1 MKEKAQHSTG
11 VGERRVTK
19 RTANHA
25 SLREL
30 LKQVETLRQS
40 LLEFKGPNEGAR
52 FPGSLSRRFVAEA
65 GSLIGELQN
74 ARELISPIH
83 FGSIGITLGRSDSI
97 AKFFAFSFTNQDK
110 RPLHTLADKPFF
122 GSGVYALYYHGDKEN
137 VYVSLSGSETP
148 IYVGKA
154 DPDNPQAETV
164 EEQGQSLYRRLKEH
178 ADNIAKTNL
187 SLTDFRYRASPIQ
200 TGMQAA
206 VEDFM
211 IRLFRPIWNKEVK
224 ICFGIGKHG
233 DSATTRINKR
243 SPWDTMHPGRKWAA
257 GTASD
262 QLSRREIERRI
273 AEHFTNH
280 PVIPDREHLFKMLS
294 LE

>member
-1 MKEKAQHSTG
+1 MN
-11 VGERRVTK
+11 K
-19 RTANHA
+19 RPANHA
-25 SLREL
+25 TLRAL

-40 LLEFKGPNEGAR
+40 LDALKGSNEGAR
-52 FPGSLSRRFVAEA
+52 PPGALSRRFVAEA
-65 GSLIGELQN
+65 GSLIGELQH

-83 FGSIGITLGRSDSI
+83 FGAIGITLGRSDSI

-110 RPLHTLADKPFF
+110 RPLRTLADTPFF
-122 GSGVYALYYHGDKEN
+122 GSGVYAIYYHGKNE
-137 VYVSLSGSETP
+137 VAYRPLSGSETP

-154 DPDNPQAETV
+154 DPKNPQAETV
-164 EEQGQSLYRRLKEH
+164 EEQGQSLYLRLKEH
-178 ADNIAKTNL
+178 SKSIARADL
-187 SLTDFRYRASPIQ
+187 PLTDFHYRAAPIQ
-200 TGMQAA
+200 TGMQSA

-233 DSATTRINKR
+233 DSATTRRNKR

-257 GTASD
+257 GTESD
-262 QLSRREIERRI
+262 QLSRKQIEERI
-273 AEHFTNH
+273 ADHFVKH
-280 PVIPDREHLFKMLS
+280 PVIPDRDHLFKLLS

>member
-1 MKEKAQHSTG
+1 VIKS
-11 VGERRVTK
+11 
-19 RTANHA
+19 TANHA

-40 LLEFKGPNEGAR
+40 LHDFKEPNEGAR
-52 FPGSLSRRFVAEA
+52 PPGALSRRFVVEA
-65 GSLIGELQN
+65 GSLIGALQN
-74 ARELISPIH
+74 ARERISPIH
-83 FGSIGITLGRSDSI
+83 FGAIGITLGRSDSI

-110 RPLHTLADKPFF
+110 RPLHTLADTPFF
-122 GSGVYALYYHGDKEN
+122 GSGVYAIYYHGDKEN
-137 VYVSLSGSETP
+137 AYVSLSGSETP

-154 DPDNPQAETV
+154 DPKNPQAETV
-164 EEQGQSLYRRLKEH
+164 EEQGQSLYLRLKEH
-178 ADNIAKTNL
+178 AKSIAKADL
-187 SLTDFRYRASPIQ
+187 PLTDFRYRASPIQ

-211 IRLFRPIWNKEVK
+211 IRLFRPIWNKEIR

-233 DSATTRINKR
+233 DSATTRRNKR

-257 GTASD
+257 GTESD
-262 QLSRREIERRI
+262 QLSRGEIEKRI
-273 AEHFTNH
+273 AEHFTRH
-280 PVIPDREHLFKMLS
+280 PVIPNRDHLFKLLS